1 MLSLFRA
8 SHCFLLC
15 LTVTYLVKNQQILI
29 VKSLLTIYVTRHGH
43 TIHLLHAGEGNM
55 KIYSPKSI
63 IFPEGNTRGE
73 YDTRGWIN
81 FHISWTRML
90 LIFYYTEWKHIH
102 VKYCWQTYFK
112 SIGTLSQTFKNHIHN
127 NLVTVACKWC
137 VPSAS
142 DVFLSKNDS
151 SGGKTP
157 EASEGVEYDI
167 YFTEY
172 DFCPV
177 WSRVLIFTHC
187 PIKLIYLW
195 LLIYEV

>member
-1 MLSLFRA
+1 MYPW
-8 SHCFLLC
+8 
-15 LTVTYLVKNQQILI
+15 VDI
-29 VKSLLTIYVTRHGH
+29 
-43 TIHLLHAGEGNM
+43 IHLLHVGEGNM
-55 KIYSPKSI
+55 KMYSPKSI
-63 IFPEGNTRGE
+63 IFPEGNARGE

-90 LIFYYTEWKHIH
+90 WMFYYTEWNHEN
-102 VKYCWQTYFK
+102 TYMLNTAGK

-127 NLVTVACKWC
+127 NIVTVACKWC

-142 DVFLSKNDS
+142 EVFLSKNGN
-151 SGGKTP
+151 SGEKTR
-157 EASEGVEYDI
+157 EASEGVEYI